1 VEQSTARLMRK
12 VIFKSLTKKM
22 KNAQQSFLAT
32 NWFKIFI
39 AGFLLLI
46 IAIYFYRESQLN
58 DCLSNVYESQT
69 EKWDQECAKEKKK
82 AGCELTNLFVA
93 NGLNIQTE
101 KSVDMCYRRHGFEF
115 K

>member
-1 VEQSTARLMRK
+1 MSDT
-12 VIFKSLTKKM
+12 
-22 KNAQQSFLAT
+22 QQSFLAT
-32 NWFKIFI
+32 NWFKLFI

-46 IAIYFYRESQLN
+46 LAVYFYRESQLN

-93 NGLNIQTE
+93 NGLNMQTE
-101 KSVDMCYRRHGFEF
+101 KSVDMCYRRYGFEF

>member
-1 VEQSTARLMRK
+1 MSDT
-12 VIFKSLTKKM
+12 
-22 KNAQQSFLAT
+22 QQSFLAT
-32 NWFKIFI
+32 NWFKLFI

-46 IAIYFYRESQLN
+46 LAVYFYRESQLN

-101 KSVDMCYRRHGFEF
+101 KNVDMCYRRYGFEF

>member
-1 VEQSTARLMRK
+1 MSDT
-12 VIFKSLTKKM
+12 
-22 KNAQQSFLAT
+22 QQSFLAT
-32 NWFKIFI
+32 NWFKLFI

-46 IAIYFYRESQLN
+46 LAVYFYRESQLN
-58 DCLSNVYESQT
+58 DCLSNVYEFQT

-101 KSVDMCYRRHGFEF
+101 KNVDMCYRRYGFEF

>member
-1 VEQSTARLMRK
+1 MSDT
-12 VIFKSLTKKM
+12 
-22 KNAQQSFLAT
+22 QQSFLAT
-32 NWFKIFI
+32 NWFKLFI

-46 IAIYFYRESQLN
+46 LAVYFYRESQLN

-101 KSVDMCYRRHGFEF
+101 KSVDMCYRRYGFEF